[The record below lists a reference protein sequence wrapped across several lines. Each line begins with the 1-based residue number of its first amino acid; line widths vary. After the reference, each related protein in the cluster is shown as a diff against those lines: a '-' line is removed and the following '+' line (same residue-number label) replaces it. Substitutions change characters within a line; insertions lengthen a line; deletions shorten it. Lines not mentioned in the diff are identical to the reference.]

1 MYYGNLKVGLVVN
14 RGVFSYEPQRPQFD
28 TITMCKP
35 TLSNLHVSVHKWH
48 MGYMLL
54 LKKIWHQIIPSKA
67 SS

>member
-35 TLSNLHVSVHKWH
+35 TLSNLHVSVHK
-48 MGYMLL
+48 
-54 LKKIWHQIIPSKA
+54 
-67 SS
+67 